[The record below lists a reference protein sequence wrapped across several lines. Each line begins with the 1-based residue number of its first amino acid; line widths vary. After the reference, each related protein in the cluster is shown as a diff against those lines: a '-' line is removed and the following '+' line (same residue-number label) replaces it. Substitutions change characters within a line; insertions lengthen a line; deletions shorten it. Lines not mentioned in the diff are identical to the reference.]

1 MLEAMQLFMESLQ
14 EISNIQLLRAFYQHI
29 LFNFSIWCRCSFNVQ
44 IGNSFLNINYLIGFF
59 YIKNV
64 HFLGVVKIIYMLIK
78 NDRKSFRKR
87 FGVQFFL
94 DTIRTYYTT
103 CDVLSVNHITVLRTS
118 LLDIVRFYILKDV
131 NISDVDII
139 VRYLITCRSET
150 MVIIYFYF

>member
-1 MLEAMQLFMESLQ
+1 
-14 EISNIQLLRAFYQHI
+14 
-29 LFNFSIWCRCSFNVQ
+29 
-44 IGNSFLNINYLIGFF
+44 
-59 YIKNV
+59 
-64 HFLGVVKIIYMLIK
+64 MLIK

-103 CDVLSVNHITVLRTS
+103 CDVLSVNHITVLRAS

-131 NISDVDII
+131 SISDIDII

-150 MVIIYFYF
+150 MVTINFYFY